1 MMKKIYPDFFV
12 PLVFLILGIQLGYA
26 QNGAALEKSIASIS
40 NYIDMP
46 VNEASGIPNI
56 NIPLLSIPMADNNI
70 NYPISLRYNVRNYN
84 NIRGVSDIGQGWS
97 LFGTSIIYRDIQS
110 VEVECDRIN
119 NQYDPYES
127 TYYYNVLD
135 LSGKFTVKK
144 DTNGYKVVNLNPN
157 NNITIEI
164 NNSIMATG
172 LEFAIIT
179 NNGYRYSF
187 NNIDNYQFKCNNYP
201 KPSGVA
207 STYYLAKIFTPTGVE
222 VATFDYQLQNK
233 NVPSQMA
240 QQYCKLKSIKTVK
253 GEVNFTFIYDE
264 SLENTVND
272 PYWLKEITL
281 KNPSGEVQYS
291 YVMNSYISAFPSSDV
306 WGRKRI
312 LNFIRKNDK
321 NNLKIEQTVFG
332 YENSAQSGNQEGI
345 LEKITTPA
353 GGIAEYKYEDHVYT
367 NSASAAGNIAKR
379 VKVINYYKNS
389 IDIAPERT
397 INYDY
402 NLFGTTTS
410 SGYKYYGEIDEY
422 NEQKQV
428 SYILYKNVKVWETGK
443 GYTQKTFIT
452 PNDYPKY
459 LTNQIYVNYYY
470 FWPYYD
476 ITRWGLPSKE
486 EVYDDQNRLLSQKET
501 NYFFDQYWE
510 SQYDFKIHP
519 EYSVFISEHISSKR
533 SYILKTLQTEKEF
546 YANNQSITKET
557 EVSIN
562 AINLKPGYIKSVV
575 NGKVKEKSI
584 TYPTNL
590 PGYSHLESAHM
601 IGVPV
606 SVEEKEDGKLLA
618 RSKVLFNNGSLLPT
632 SVLATNIED
641 ENTKEIQK
649 MDSYDYK
656 GNLIQLSNA
665 AGVKTAMIY
674 GYNKSLIIAKVQG
687 AAYDQVWN
695 LAQDFIDASDVDNNA
710 GTQASEEALLSA
722 MNTFRKKPGLSNFQ
736 ITTYTYDPLVGI
748 RSMTPP
754 SGVTEYYIYDNTGRL
769 HSVKDKDGNI
779 IKDYQ
784 YRYKN
789 YKD

>member
-12 PLVFLILGIQLGYA
+12 LLVFLILGIQQGYA
-26 QNGAALEKSIASIS
+26 QNGVALEKSIASLS

-84 NIRGVSDIGQGWS
+84 NIQGVSDIGQGWS

-110 VEVECDRIN
+110 AEVECDRIN
-119 NQYDPYES
+119 YQSDPYES

-144 DTNGYKVVNLNPN
+144 DTNGYNIVNLNPN

-164 NNSIMATG
+164 NNSIMATE
-172 LEFAIIT
+172 LEFAITT

-187 NNIDNYQFKCNNYP
+187 NKIDNYQFKCNNYP

-233 NVPSQMA
+233 NVPSQMT
-240 QQYCKLKSIKTVK
+240 QQYCKLKSIKTVR

-281 KNPSGEVQYS
+281 KNPSGEMQYS

-306 WGRKRI
+306 RGRKRI

-353 GGIAEYKYEDHVYT
+353 GGVVEYKYEDHVYT

-389 IDIAPERT
+389 IDITPERT

-402 NLFGTTTS
+402 SLFGTTTS

-470 FWPYYD
+470 AWPYYD
-476 ITRWGLPSKE
+476 LTRWGLPSKE
-486 EVYDDQNRLLSQKET
+486 EVYDDQNKLLSQKET

-519 EYSVFISEHISSKR
+519 ESSAFISEHISSKR
-533 SYILKTLQTEKEF
+533 SYILKTIQTEKEF

-575 NGKVKEKSI
+575 NGKVKEKFI
-584 TYPTNL
+584 TYPINL

-632 SVLATNIED
+632 SVLATNIEN

-649 MDSYDYK
+649 MDLYDYK
-656 GNLIQLSNA
+656 GNLIQLLNA

-687 AAYDQVWN
+687 AAFDQVWN

-748 RSMTPP
+748 RSVTPP
-754 SGVTEYYIYDNTGRL
+754 SGVTEYYNYDNTGRL
-769 HSVKDKDGNI
+769 QSVKDKDGNI